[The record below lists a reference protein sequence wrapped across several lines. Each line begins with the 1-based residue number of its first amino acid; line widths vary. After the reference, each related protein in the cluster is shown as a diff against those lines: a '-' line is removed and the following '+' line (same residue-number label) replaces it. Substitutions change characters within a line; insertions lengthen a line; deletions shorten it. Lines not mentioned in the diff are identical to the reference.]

1 MKELKI
7 LVLVIGIGIFGLF
20 LVNQIN
26 AQGGKGVGISPL
38 TFELTANPG
47 DVIVNQLKVYNP
59 SDSIIGIKMEV
70 EDFTVTGEIGH
81 VKIEPAETETYSIA
95 RWVTMEPE
103 EFSLDPREQKFIT
116 FTIKVPENAE
126 PGGHYGSILAGTTA
140 VVGEEFVGATVAG
153 RVGAL
158 VLLSVSGEVKENLAV
173 KEFHD
178 SGYSEYGPIN
188 FTMRFENKGT
198 VHVKPKGYITIVNW
212 LGKKTVDIE
221 IPQRNVLPDSVRK
234 IETSWNKKWIW
245 GGKYTAT
252 LSGSYGV
259 SNTPF
264 APAVITFWVFP
275 WKAGIGI
282 LLVIIFFVLTRRRW
296 ITAFKILVRG
306 EKIIEK

>member
-7 LVLVIGIGIFGLF
+7 LILVIGIGVFGLF
-20 LVNQIN
+20 LGNQVN
-26 AQGGKGVGISPL
+26 AQTAQGVGISPL

-59 SDSIIGIKMEV
+59 NESTIGIKMEV
-70 EDFTVTGEIGH
+70 EDFTVSGEQGH

-103 EFSLDPREQKFIT
+103 AFVLGPREQRFIT
-116 FTIKVPENAE
+116 FTIKIPDNAE
-126 PGGHYGSILAGTTA
+126 PGGHYGSILAGTSA
-140 VVGEEFVGATVAG
+140 VAGEEFSGAAIAG

-158 VLLSVSGEVKENLAV
+158 VLLSVSGEVKEDLTV

-178 SGYSEYGPIN
+178 TGYSEYGPID
-188 FTMRFENKGT
+188 FTMRFENTGT
-198 VHVKPKGYITIVNW
+198 IHVKPKGYITIVNW
-212 LGKKTVDIE
+212 LGRKVADIE
-221 IPQRNVLPDSVRK
+221 IPQRNVLPDSIRK
-234 IETSWNKKWIW
+234 IETSWNKKWLW

-259 SNTPF
+259 SNIPF
-264 APAVITFWVFP
+264 SPVVITFWAFP

-282 LLVIIFFVLTRRRW
+282 LLVIIYFVLSRKRW
-296 ITAFKILVRG
+296 ITAFKILARG
-306 EKIIEK
+306 EKALK

>member
-7 LVLVIGIGIFGLF
+7 LILIIGIGIFTLF
-20 LVNQIN
+20 LSNQVN
-26 AQGGKGVGISPL
+26 AQTGQGVGISPL

-59 SDSIIGIKMEV
+59 NESTIGIKMEV

-95 RWVTMEPE
+95 RWVTTEPE
-103 EFSLDPREQKFIT
+103 TFSLGPRGQRFVT
-116 FTIKVPENAE
+116 FTIRIPENAE

-140 VVGEEFVGATVAG
+140 VVGEEFLGAAVTG

-158 VLLSVSGEVKENLAV
+158 VLLSVSGEVKEHLVV

-178 SGYSEYGPIN
+178 TGYSEYGPID
-188 FTMRFENKGT
+188 FTMRFENTGT
-198 VHVKPKGYITIVNW
+198 IHVKPKGYITIVNW
-212 LGKKTVDIE
+212 LGRKVADIE
-221 IPQRNVLPDSVRK
+221 IPHLNVLPDSIRK
-234 IETSWNKKWIW
+234 IETSWNQKWLW

-252 LSGSYGV
+252 LSGSYGI
-259 SNTPF
+259 SNIPF
-264 APAVITFWVFP
+264 SPVVITFWAFP

-282 LLVIIFFVLTRRRW
+282 LLIIIYFVLSRKRW
-296 ITAFKILVRG
+296 ATAFKILMRG
-306 EKIIEK
+306 EKALR